1 MGVVHRVH
9 KPIYPLESRFWV
21 RYGAPE
27 VKEVLKML
35 GDTHAYRGSSRHAL
49 AALTRNLVVGDL
61 ALPMG
66 HRMSFMNRVIVVLWS
81 VF

>member
-1 MGVVHRVH
+1 M
-9 KPIYPLESRFWV
+9 
-21 RYGAPE
+21 
-27 VKEVLKML
+27 KEVLKML

-81 VF
+81 VFLSGHYLNIMFPESRSKNVPGWYVPLG